1 MIMAEKQDWK
11 QKLSFAYSTNPDY
24 KPEEEEAQ
32 VEQRTP
38 NQQNLLV
45 TFERKH
51 RGGKSVT
58 LIKNFVGN
66 VDEMESLCKKIKTKC
81 GVGGSVKDG
90 EILIQGEIKQKVAD
104 LLKEW
109 GYRVKISG

>member
-1 MIMAEKQDWK
+1 MIMAEKEDWK

-24 KPEEEEAQ
+24 KPEEEETQ
-32 VEQRTP
+32 IEQRAP
-38 NQQNLLV
+38 SQQNLLV

-58 LIKNFVGN
+58 LIKNFVGS

-104 LLKEW
+104 LLKDW
-109 GYRVKISG
+109 GYRVKVSG

>member
-1 MIMAEKQDWK
+1 MAKDKDQDWQ
-11 QKLSFAYSTNPDY
+11 QKLSFAYSTNPDF
-24 KPEEEEAQ
+24 KPEEEERYTEALL
-32 VEQRTP
+32 P

-58 LIKNFVGN
+58 LIKNFVGST
-66 VDEMESLCKKIKTKC
+66 DEMESLCKKIKTKC

-90 EILIQGEIKQKVAD
+90 EILIQGEIKQKVGD
-104 LLKEW
+104 LLREW
-109 GYRVKISG
+109 GYKVKVSG

>member
-1 MIMAEKQDWK
+1 MNGKGKDWK
-11 QKLSFAYSTNPDY
+11 EKLSFAYSTNPNY
-24 KPEEEEAQ
+24 KPEEEEPAS
-32 VEQRTP
+32 EKKEP
-38 NQQNLLV
+38 GQQNLQV

-58 LIKNFVGN
+58 LIKNFIGN
-66 VDEMESLCKKIKTKC
+66 NDEMENLCKKIKTKC

-90 EILIQGEIKQKVAD
+90 EIIIQGEIKQKVAD

-109 GYRVKISG
+109 GYKVKVSG

>member
-1 MIMAEKQDWK
+1 MPEKQDWK
-11 QKLSFAYSTNPDY
+11 QQLSFAYSTNPSY
-24 KPEEEEAQ
+24 RPEEERPQA
-32 VEQRTP
+32 EQRAP
-38 NQQNLLV
+38 GRQNLLI

-58 LIKNFVGN
+58 LIKNFVGS
-66 VDEMESLCKKIKTKC
+66 VDEMESLCKRVKAKC

-90 EILIQGEIKQKVAD
+90 EILIQGEIRKKVAD

-109 GYRVKISG
+109 GYRVKVSG

>member
-1 MIMAEKQDWK
+1 MAKENDWK

-24 KPEEEEAQ
+24 KPEEESTADE
-32 VEQRTP
+32 TKKP

-58 LIKNFVGN
+58 LVKNYVGS
-66 VDEMESLCKKIKTKC
+66 VEEMEDLCKKIKTKC
-81 GVGGSVKDG
+81 GVGGSVKEG
-90 EILIQGEIKQKVAD
+90 EILIQGDIKQKVGD

-109 GYRVKISG
+109 GYKVKVSG

>member
-1 MIMAEKQDWK
+1 MAKENDWK
-11 QKLSFAYSTNPDY
+11 QKLSFAYSTNPDF
-24 KPEEEEAQ
+24 KPEEERISE
-32 VEQRTP
+32 ETKKP

-58 LIKNFVGN
+58 LVKNYVGS
-66 VDEMESLCKKIKTKC
+66 VEEMEDLCKKIKTKC
-81 GVGGSVKDG
+81 GVGGSVKEG
-90 EILIQGEIKQKVAD
+90 EILIQGDIKQKVGD

-109 GYRVKISG
+109 GYKVKISG